1 MAKLSITDLDLNG
14 KRVFM
19 RVDFNVPLDENG
31 KVTDDTRI
39 RAALPTI
46 RYALGHGARLIL
58 AAHLGRPKGKTDS
71 RYSLAPA
78 AGRLSEL
85 LGLEV
90 KLAPD
95 SVGREVRALVDA
107 LKPGQALML
116 ENVRFRA
123 EEETNDR
130 EFARQLAELADV
142 YVNDAFGAAH
152 RAHASTEGI
161 THFVEQSAAG
171 LLMEKELQY
180 LGKAIEN
187 PERPF
192 VVILGGAKVS
202 DKIAVIENLLKS
214 ADSILIGGAM
224 AYTFLK
230 SQGIETGRSLVED
243 ERLDLAR
250 SLLVRARERAVNF
263 LLPADNVVVDKAAW
277 DSNPQAAQPRACS
290 VKDIKPNEA
299 GLDIG
304 SDAIRDFSDRLNGAR
319 TIVWNGPMGV
329 FEHPPFDRGTRA
341 IAQAVAKAGATSIV
355 GGGDS
360 VAAITEAGVADRI
373 THVSTGG
380 GASLEFLAGQ
390 ALPGVAALSDRIEK

>member
-1 MAKLSITDLDLNG
+1 MTKLSITDLDLNG

-19 RVDFNVPLDENG
+19 RVDFNVPLDPDGN
-31 KVTDDTRI
+31 VADDTRI

-46 RYALGHGARLIL
+46 RYALEHGARLIL
-58 AAHLGRPKGKTDS
+58 ASHLGRPKGKPNP

-78 AGRLSEL
+78 ARRLSDL

-90 KLAPD
+90 KLATD
-95 SVGREVRALVDA
+95 SVGPEVRAMSA
-107 LKPGQALML
+107 GLKPGQALML
-116 ENVRFRA
+116 ENVRFQA
-123 EEETNDR
+123 GEEKNDP
-130 EFARQLAELADV
+130 EFARQLAELADL
-142 YVNDAFGAAH
+142 YVNDAFGTAH

-161 THFVEQSAAG
+161 THFVRQSAAG
-171 LLMEKELQY
+171 FLMEKELQY
-180 LGKAIEN
+180 LGKAVEN

-230 SQGIETGRSLVED
+230 SQGFETGRSLVED
-243 ERLDLAR
+243 DKLDLAR
-250 SLLVRARERAVNF
+250 SLLVRARERGVSF
-263 LLPADNVVVDKAAW
+263 LLPADNAVVDKDAW
-277 DSNPQAAQPRACS
+277 DGDPQAVQPRMCL

-304 SDAIRDFSDRLNGAR
+304 PDAIRDFSDGLNGAKM
-319 TIVWNGPMGV
+319 IVWNGPMGM

-360 VAAITEAGVADRI
+360 VAAITEAGVVDNI

-390 ALPGVAALSDRIEK
+390 ALPGVAALTDR